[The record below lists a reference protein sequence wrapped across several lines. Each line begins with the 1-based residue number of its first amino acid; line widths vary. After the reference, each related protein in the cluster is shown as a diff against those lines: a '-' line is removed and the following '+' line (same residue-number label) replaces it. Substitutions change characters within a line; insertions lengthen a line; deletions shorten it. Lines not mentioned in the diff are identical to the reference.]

1 MATPTPTELTTFQA
15 ARIGILGGLC
25 LVLLKLM
32 QAQFYVDEPTSRVA
46 VVAYLTYIGFLV
58 FSAIAGVYFAEHNV
72 KRNTFIAGLLAPS
85 ILLTFFAAPNF
96 RVESAVA
103 ESSKA
108 IPKISWV
115 PIGSAQAQEA
125 QPAPKTDTHEPLAA
139 FKFVGKADFEVGY
152 KEAFLGALGRPVHN
166 TKFAYIVGRTADKQK
181 ALDTAAAVNAMY
193 AGPSASPTNST
204 IQAQVMKFQGTPD
217 FFVSV
222 GGLKTPSDA
231 YQVQKGAVGKAFE
244 TLSATPDA
252 KAKLVASLLADGVII
267 DAKELL
273 QSK

>member
-1 MATPTPTELTTFQA
+1 MTTPTELSTLQA
-15 ARIGILGGLC
+15 VRIGVLGGFC

-46 VVAYLTYIGFLV
+46 VVAYLTYLGFLV

-72 KRNTFIAGLLAPS
+72 KKNTFIAGLLAPS

-96 RVESAVA
+96 RVESAVS
-103 ESSKA
+103 ESSKS
-108 IPKISWV
+108 IPRISWI
-115 PIGSAQAQEA
+115 PIGSAQAQGA
-125 QPAPKTDTHEPLAA
+125 QPTPKTDKYESLAI
-139 FKFVGKADFEVGY
+139 FKVVGKSDLEVSY
-152 KEAFLGALGRPVHN
+152 KDAFFGALGRPVQSS
-166 TKFAYIVGRTADKQK
+166 KFAYIVGRTADRQK
-181 ALDTAAAVNAMY
+181 AFDTAAAVNAMY
-193 AGPSASPTNST
+193 AGPSALPNTG
-204 IQAQVMKFQGTPD
+204 IKAQVMKFQGTPD

-231 YQVQKGAVGKAFE
+231 YQVQKVAVGKAFE

-252 KAKLVASLLADGVII
+252 KAKYVASLLVDGVVI
-267 DAKELL
+267 DAKDLL